1 MVKEGE
7 RKRYVEGGGGYSSQ
21 RSKKEKHQGDEHE
34 TLLSIP
40 DSFHYSI
47 VIPKFNKRV

>member
-1 MVKEGE
+1 MLK
-7 RKRYVEGGGGYSSQ
+7 GGGGGSSQ